1 MNQMKQSTQIVG
13 TLVVSCPD
21 QKGLIATL
29 AQTLADH
36 GINIIDTQ
44 QHTDLNA
51 GMFFQ
56 RLRFDATELDLS
68 RSQFKDLLGE
78 RLLPLEMKWRISFAD
93 ENTRVAIFTSKFEHC
108 IYDLLIR
115 HRLGELD
122 CEIPLVV
129 SNHPDLEHVAKSFDI
144 PYKVFPI
151 TKENKAEQELA
162 ALDLLRQNNIDL
174 VILARYMQILSPMF
188 IEQFPNQVINIH
200 HGTLPAF
207 MGAKPYHQAHKRG
220 VKLIGAT
227 AHYATSDLDM
237 GPIIAQEVIACSHN
251 DDVEDLIRKG
261 RDMERI
267 TLGRAVRAHLEER
280 IIVHDGK
287 TVVF

>member
-1 MNQMKQSTQIVG
+1 MNRMKQSAQIVG

-78 RLLPLEMKWRISFAD
+78 RLMPLEMKWRISFAD
-93 ENTRVAIFTSKFEHC
+93 EKTRVAIFTSKFEHC

-151 TKENKAEQELA
+151 TKENKAKQELA
-162 ALDLLRQNNIDL
+162 ALDLLRQNKIDL

-207 MGAKPYHQAHKRG
+207 MGAKPYHQAHERG

>member
-1 MNQMKQSTQIVG
+1 MNQMKQSAQIVG

-93 ENTRVAIFTSKFEHC
+93 EKTRVAIFTSKFEHC

-162 ALDLLRQNNIDL
+162 ALDLLRQNNIEL

-188 IEQFPNQVINIH
+188 IEQFPSQIINIH

-207 MGAKPYHQAHKRG
+207 MGAKPYHQAHERG

>member
-1 MNQMKQSTQIVG
+1 MNQAKQPAQIIG

-29 AQTLADH
+29 AQVLADH

-44 QHTDLNA
+44 QHTDLDER
-51 GMFFQ
+51 MFFQ

-68 RSQFKDLLGE
+68 RSQFKELLGE
-78 RLLPLEMKWRISFAD
+78 QLLPLEMKWRISFAD
-93 ENTRVAIFTSKFEHC
+93 EKKRVAIFTSKFEHC
-108 IYDLLIR
+108 VYDLLIR

-122 CEIPLVV
+122 CEIPLIL
-129 SNHPDLEHVAKSFDI
+129 SNHSDLEPVAKSFNI
-144 PYKVFPI
+144 PYKVFAI
-151 TKENKAEQELA
+151 TKENKDEQERAEIDFLKE
-162 ALDLLRQNNIDL
+162 NKIDL
-174 VILARYMQILSPMF
+174 VILARYMQILSPAF
-188 IEQFPNQVINIH
+188 IEEFPNQIINIH

-207 MGAKPYHQAHKRG
+207 MGAKPYHQAHARG

-227 AHYATSDLDM
+227 AHYATSDLDQ
-237 GPIIAQEVIACSHN
+237 GPIIAQEVISCSHN
-251 DDVEDLIRKG
+251 DNVDDLIRKG

-280 IIVHDGK
+280 IIVHAGK

>member
-1 MNQMKQSTQIVG
+1 MTQTKQVAQIVG

-36 GINIIDTQ
+36 GVNIIDTQ
-44 QHTDLNA
+44 QHTDLEA

-56 RLRFDATELDLS
+56 RLRFDATELDLT
-68 RSQFKDLLGE
+68 RSQFEKLLGE
-78 RLLPLEMKWRISFAD
+78 RLLPLEMKWRLSFAD
-93 ENTRVAIFTSKFEHC
+93 EKARVAIFTSKFEHC

-122 CEIPLVV
+122 CEIPLVI
-129 SNHPDLEHVAKSFDI
+129 SNHPDLEHVAKSFNI

-162 ALDLLRQNNIDL
+162 AIALLRQNNIDL

-188 IEQFPNQVINIH
+188 IEEFPSQIINIH

-207 MGAKPYHQAHKRG
+207 MGAKPYHQAHERG

-237 GPIIAQEVIACSHN
+237 GPIIAQEVIACSHIDN
-251 DDVEDLIRKG
+251 IEDLIRKG

-280 IIVHDGK
+280 IIVHGGK